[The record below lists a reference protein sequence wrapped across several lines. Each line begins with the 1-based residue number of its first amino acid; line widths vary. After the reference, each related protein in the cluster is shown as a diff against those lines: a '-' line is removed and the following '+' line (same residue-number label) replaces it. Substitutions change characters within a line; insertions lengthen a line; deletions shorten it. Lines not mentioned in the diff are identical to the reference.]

1 MLLKA
6 GKSKFFLQ
14 RKVAMLKLFL
24 ITDQNQYARGLIC
37 DLLVQYHQCQNDL
50 APWKLFMADLH
61 CFNEEA
67 GEISLSVLGR
77 MTQANSQRRNIDG
90 MASRYRLARPALK
103 VSHYLDRKNSASVVP
118 NRTRKYT
125 VDRKGEEVTT
135 TVTFFRKVIRQCMAN
150 IFQVVDPHVIKIK
163 KSSDMAAKLLRGSAM
178 PKKIW
183 VPQGEVHVRFMKQ
196 VNFMQAKWFDKEYCE
211 FAHRWFEDAPVAA
224 ARQRMIEG
232 EDFETV
238 LDEELRG
245 ESSDEEEE
253 FDEEQASEV
262 ECDDAL
268 VVDDSLELS
277 SEESESPAEDEGR
290 ADLPVSDEKYAN
302 EDPND
307 ENVGP
312 PSSHFLQAGW
322 FQEIIR

>member
-37 DLLVQYHQCQNDL
+37 DLLVQYHQCENDL

-77 MTQANSQRRNIDG
+77 MTQANSQRRNIHG
-90 MASRYRLARPALK
+90 MANRYRLVRPALK
-103 VSHYLDRKNSASVVP
+103 VSHFLDRKNSASVVP

-125 VDRKGEEVTT
+125 VDRQGEEVTT

-150 IFQVVDPHVIKIK
+150 IYQVVDPQVIKIK
-163 KSSDMAAKLLRGSAM
+163 KSSDMAARLLRGSAM

-183 VPQGEVHVRFMKQ
+183 VRQGEVHVLFMKQ

-211 FAHRWFEDAPVAA
+211 FAHRWFENAPVAA
-224 ARQRMIEG
+224 ARQRMIDG

-245 ESSDEEEE
+245 ESSDKEEES
-253 FDEEQASEV
+253 DEEQASEA
-262 ECDDAL
+262 ECGDAF

-277 SEESESPAEDEGR
+277 SEESESPTEDEGR
-290 ADLPVSDEKYAN
+290 ADLFVSDDEHADEVH
-302 EDPND
+302 EDD
-307 ENVGP
+307 NVGP
-312 PSSHFLQAGW
+312 ASSPSPKEGVFE
-322 FQEIIR
+322 EIIR